1 MRKKLR
7 EEDWKEVYIP
17 VPLASLKV
25 PIRKFCSMHDLDVFS
40 YDEEGLGRLAATV
53 FDVDGTV
60 VWLCGADLNES
71 NIECNFDVRSYEPNT
86 ALALS
91 RICAEFKLSVNDFS
105 WISDNLG
112 EAKWALSRY
121 DDNGNDIEMFRF
133 HSELAANTVKKRYES
148 KGHKQAY
155 FVSKL

>member
-7 EEDWKEVYIP
+7 KEDWKEVYIP
-17 VPLASLKV
+17 IPLASLKV
-25 PIRKFCSMHDLDVFS
+25 PIREFCSIHDLDVFS

-60 VWLCGADLNES
+60 VWLCGADLSGS
-71 NIECNFDVRSYEPNT
+71 NIDCNFDVRSYELDT
-86 ALALS
+86 TLALS
-91 RICAEFKLSVNDFS
+91 RICAEFKLPFKEFS
-105 WISDNLG
+105 WVSNDLG
-112 EAKWALSRY
+112 KAKWALSRY
-121 DDNGNDIEMFRF
+121 DDNGNEIEMFRF
-133 HSELAANTVKKRYES
+133 HSQLAVNAVKKRYES